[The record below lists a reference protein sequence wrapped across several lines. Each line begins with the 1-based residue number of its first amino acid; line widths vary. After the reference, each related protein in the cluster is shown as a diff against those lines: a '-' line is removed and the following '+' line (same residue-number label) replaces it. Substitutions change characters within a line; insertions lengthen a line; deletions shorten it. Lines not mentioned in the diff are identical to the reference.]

1 MLQNGYKYPQNS
13 STSSYFNFFKSF
25 SFYINL
31 CHIHFDTISLD
42 KISSTSFFIN
52 SNSSFSFNFIA
63 SSSRLNKVSSFEI
76 KVPQK
81 IKISVKPNGR
91 FDTISLIKISSTS
104 TPYSIVVISSS
115 FNSFDPN
122 SNVCCQSNFDTIS
135 LNKISSTSYS
145 IVVISSS
152 FNSFNSFNSNSNV
165 TLSINRLKTVFTFI
179 TLRRNG
185 NGLFTELFT
194 KLITKTFVLV
204 LCFTGKSFVYVY
216 MLNRFNMAMVL
227 PVMILPN
234 GRILHKYH
242 RSIIFKRRSRSR
254 TISVVVVVMVV
265 VVVEPSQVKKSC
277 NMFVSI
283 PVCQSGSQSVNRFV
297 IVIVV
302 VIVIEL
308 QYVCK

>member
-63 SSSRLNKVSSFEI
+63 SSSRLNKVSSLEI
-76 KVPQK
+76 KVPQNGYK
-81 IKISVKPNGR
+81 LNLCCHRNFDKISVKPNGR
-91 FDTISLIKISSTS
+91 FDTISLNKISSTS
-104 TPYSIVVISSS
+104 TPYSIDS
-115 FNSFDPN
+115 N
-122 SNVCCQSNFDTIS
+122 SNVCCHSNFDTIS
-135 LNKISSTSYS
+135 LNKINSTSYS
-145 IVVISSS
+145 ILVISS
-152 FNSFNSFNSNSNV
+152 SFNSFNSNSNV

-204 LCFTGKSFVYVY
+204 LCFTGKLFVYVY